1 MWRCVVD
8 QRGRLLVSVAVLG
21 WVGVGAY
28 GVWEMA
34 AEEAGDAWQRPY
46 LFFTV
51 SLVLAVGATTAVARS
66 YLEPLDRPRL
76 RVIGSGVAALAV
88 ASAMVAW
95 AIPLWATLLALSC
108 VLAAIGAQRPA
119 RAGLVLL
126 VAAPVVGMAGMFLA
140 SAAELGREDSY
151 GDYPAAFGVGNA
163 TIAAGCLIGLAVLR
177 FRDRRFASEAT
188 PQQRRHSPA
197 TV

>member
-1 MWRCVVD
+1 VE
-8 QRGRLLVSVAVLG
+8 QSGRLLVSVAALG

-28 GVWEMA
+28 GAWEIA

-51 SLVLAVGATTAVARS
+51 ALVLAVGATTAVARS

-76 RVIGSGVAALAV
+76 RVVGGGVAVLAV

-95 AIPLWATLLALSC
+95 AIPLWATLLTVSG
-108 VLAAIGAQRPA
+108 VITAIGAQRHA
-119 RAGLVLL
+119 RPGLAVL
-126 VAAPVVGMAGMFLA
+126 AATPLVGMAAMVGA
-140 SAAELGREDSY
+140 SAAELGRQDSY
-151 GDYPAAFGVGNA
+151 GHYPAAFGVGNT
-163 TIAAGCLIGLAVLR
+163 TIATGCLIGLAVLGL
-177 FRDRRFASEAT
+177 RDRRIASEST
-188 PQQRRHSPA
+188 PQLRRHTPA